1 MKNTLMF
8 VLILSILSTVLFA
21 QDEKLIDSLKR
32 IDTLKAE
39 FKQTTT
45 IVGVGEDNYSGILY
59 LKKGDKILWDYN
71 SPHKQFYL
79 FTKDD
84 LSYYDSI
91 TKQLVRQ
98 KAENLGVENIVF
110 RLLMEPLE
118 IKNTFF
124 IIIMD
129 KDIFKL
135 YPKENMGLQYME
147 ITLEDDLIKKIVS
160 RDEQGNTTEI
170 TLYNISMNK
179 PLDKNIFNV
188 NVPEGTEVFTY

>member
-1 MKNTLMF
+1 MF